1 MYPSRISKLRQI
13 SYIMQ
18 SVKKCVSSERLSTFV
33 THWPPATCEPKV
45 RMFPYVFSSK
55 KMTFFR
61 RALALKI
68 FSAGGVSKR
77 GALSPPLSR
86 KFLGFSCCQQ
96 ALGGPLNYE
105 ITQFIALQNLSEK
118 SFLLYMLGSRIEGAE
133 IVPIY

>member
-18 SVKKCVSSERLSTFV
+18 SIKKCVSSERLSTFL

-86 KFLGFSCCQQ
+86 KFLGFSCCQH
-96 ALGGPLNYE
+96 ALRGLLNHE
-105 ITQFIALQNLSEK
+105 NTQFIALQNLSET
-118 SFLLYMLGSRIEGAE
+118 SFLPQMLGSNRKGAE
-133 IVPIY
+133 MVAIY

>member
-18 SVKKCVSSERLSTFV
+18 SVKKCVSSERLSTFL

-86 KFLGFSCCQQ
+86 KFGGFQGSTRHS
-96 ALGGPLNYE
+96 GG
-105 ITQFIALQNLSEK
+105 LQIMETGPK
-118 SFLLYMLGSRIEGAE
+118 Q
-133 IVPIY
+133 PIYLKQYLCVCVCVCVWGGGGVGIGIF